1 MARVHVLV
9 SSRKSDDLVPE
20 ARICPEV
27 NRRSYGR
34 MIGKE
39 CIRIMAE
46 KQFEIATEEGSV
58 WNKLWYWTA
67 VGTDLRLV

>member
-1 MARVHVLV
+1 
-9 SSRKSDDLVPE
+9 
-20 ARICPEV
+20 
-27 NRRSYGR
+27 